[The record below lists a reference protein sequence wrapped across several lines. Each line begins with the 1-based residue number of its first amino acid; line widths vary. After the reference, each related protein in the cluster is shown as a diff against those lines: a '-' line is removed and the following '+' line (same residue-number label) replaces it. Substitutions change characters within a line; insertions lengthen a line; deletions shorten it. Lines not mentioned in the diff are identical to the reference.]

1 MHWLFRRLLSALDK
15 PRNSTVV
22 KTAPTVSWLLEH
34 QRELQGKMALTRGN
48 TPLAS
53 LYRMY
58 EYIVIGY
65 NIGLRNEIEAFF
77 NHHTWPVSAIPDPKD
92 PDPQRYAV
100 LAVLP
105 YYLVMAFNRLIEI
118 GLPRDSPFIITPEIE
133 EELKSRERVLEEEP
147 RWVLK
152 VPRLEETLV
161 IPRYTGEIPRE
172 NCLSGPFAKMN
183 IRAENPHNYTIC
195 LDVKTT

>member
-1 MHWLFRRLLSALDK
+1 
-15 PRNSTVV
+15 
-22 KTAPTVSWLLEH
+22 
-34 QRELQGKMALTRGN
+34 MALTRGN

-161 IPRYTGEIPRE
+161 LPRYTGEIPRE
-172 NCLSGPFAKMN
+172 NCLSEPFAKMN
-183 IRAENPHNYTIC
+183 IRAENPHT
-195 LDVKTT
+195 LFV